1 LASVLLVIAG
11 YRLDPV
17 FERTP
22 DDAVIDFIRYDI
34 HLDRRF
40 VGSRRT
46 HAQCH
51 NLLDELMPQAAEPEC
66 AGATIH
72 PLAPRSGCYPVER
85 SPPGFVAVSL
95 LGDTRREA
103 G

>member
-1 LASVLLVIAG
+1 MNDILTFPYEPARSRYAR

-22 DDAVIDFIRYDI
+22 DGAVIGII
-34 HLDRRF
+34 HYQIYVDGRF

-46 HAQCH
+46 HARCH

-72 PLAPRSGCYPVER
+72 PLAPRSGCYPVDR
-85 SPPGFVAVSL
+85 SHRVDS
-95 LGDTRREA
+95 
-103 G
+103 